1 MSLNNYFSFKRFS
14 LLLKQDLLINRTK
27 YLLGIL
33 SVGLI
38 AYVFLYYKFNLEKN
52 IILEHIVN
60 PKSNYSDYYNVIRF
74 YSEWFGY
81 YMLVVGVIV
90 GTSFPDLSD
99 KNKASTYLL
108 MPGSS
113 FEKGLLQFV
122 IRIGFFVPIALGI
135 FWIAIRL
142 AKISLTTNAIGLGA
156 GIDPAVIPYFEFRDL
171 VTDYWDNNI
180 WNTGRI
186 LFMIF
191 GFFSYGAYLFAGA
204 AYFKRFA
211 LIKAV
216 IVSVV
221 VLGISILFSV
231 LLSYIF
237 YPQLAQGFD
246 IKIGK
251 MYFITEELPSTAL
264 FAVTLSLLSWVFF
277 LAIAYFKLK
286 EKEV

>member
-1 MSLNNYFSFKRFS
+1 MPFNNYFNLNRFAR
-14 LLLKQDLLINRTK
+14 LLKQDLLINKTK

-33 SVGLI
+33 AIGLI

-52 IILEHIVN
+52 MILEHIIN
-60 PKSNYSDYYNVIRF
+60 PKSNYSDYYSVIRF

-81 YMLVVGVIV
+81 YMLVVGVVV

-108 MPGSS
+108 MPGST

-142 AKISLTTNAIGLGA
+142 AKISLTTNTIGLAA
-156 GIDPAVIPYFEFRDL
+156 GIDPAIIPYFEFRDL
-171 VTDYWDNNI
+171 VTDYWNNKI
-180 WNTGRI
+180 WHIGQI
-186 LFMIF
+186 LVKIF
-191 GFFSYGAYLFAGA
+191 GFFSYGTFLFAGA
-204 AYFKRFA
+204 TYFKRFA
-211 LIKAV
+211 LIKTV

-231 LLSYIF
+231 LLSHIF

-251 MYFITEELPSTAL
+251 MYYITEELPNVVL
-264 FAVTLSLLSWVFF
+264 FAVLLSLLSWAFF